1 MKDTSATLRLISTN
15 GASTDG
21 AAAPTVPLAAATQH
35 VDTRPPHDDTPGRER
50 RFASSLR
57 EPTPPNALPVRLDA
71 VRLLSLD
78 AHGRVLDWISWQD
91 AACLYARDAVA
102 WTLGDP
108 CLTVHGGINRT
119 TGLRSMI
126 ELHPIVAA
134 RGHARAHALD
144 PTPAL
149 TNAALFARDQYL
161 CLYCGKPTSR
171 QHLTRDHVE
180 PLSRGGRD
188 IWENVVAACFH
199 CNSRK
204 GGRTPQQA
212 SMPLLAVP
220 YRPSWVEHLIL
231 SNRNILAD
239 QMAFLKTHLP
249 KNPRGTSILS

>member
-1 MKDTSATLRLISTN
+1 MESDPAHIRSS
-15 GASTDG
+15 GARAHSG
-21 AAAPTVPLAAATQH
+21 RVFVLPGIEARIRHAHAHAE
-35 VDTRPPHDDTPGRER
+35 PGRHESAR
-50 RFASSLR
+50 PRM
-57 EPTPPNALPVRLDA
+57 
-71 VRLLSLD
+71 LSLD
-78 AHGRVLDWISWQD
+78 AHGRILDWISWQD

-108 CLTVHGGINRT
+108 CLRIHGGLSRL
-119 TGLRSMI
+119 TGERSVM
-126 ELHPIVAA
+126 ELHPIVAS

-149 TNAALFARDQYL
+149 TNTALFARDQHL
-161 CLYCGKPTSR
+161 CLYCGKHFSR
-171 QHLTRDHVE
+171 QLLTRDHVM
-180 PLSRGGRD
+180 PISRGGRD
-188 IWENVVAACFH
+188 VWENVVAACFQ

-220 YRPSWVEHLIL
+220 YRPSWIEHLIL

-249 KNPRGTSILS
+249 KNPRGVSIVS